1 MWYDILFS
9 KSIFYIW
16 ISGLVVVFLMSRLAI
31 SSSLTM
37 LTRSWFLEESKE
49 CSSLENNTFT
59 LLFFG
64 DVTFKSNNDFYEAL
78 LDNRLTWDILFDGD
92 FLSFLLLAL
101 FIGEW
106 IKGEDK
112 SIGICC
118 SPAIILD
125 LFDLFELWLDSSS
138 SMIFTSVVNLC
149 ALWTVS
155 ILSITN

>member
-64 DVTFKSNNDFYEAL
+64 DVTFRSNNDFYEAL

-118 SPAIILD
+118 SPAINSIAISNPFFLNPWKISAYNKQNKLVSGRLNRRYTTL
-125 LFDLFELWLDSSS
+125 LF
-138 SMIFTSVVNLC
+138 
-149 ALWTVS
+149 
-155 ILSITN
+155 